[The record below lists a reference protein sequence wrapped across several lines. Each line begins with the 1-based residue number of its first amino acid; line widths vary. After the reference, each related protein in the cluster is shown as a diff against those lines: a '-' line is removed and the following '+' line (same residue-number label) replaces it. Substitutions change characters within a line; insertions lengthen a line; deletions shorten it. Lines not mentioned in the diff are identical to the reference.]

1 MRRFFNSD
9 RLEGV
14 ALVVILL
21 AVGGMAGAASF
32 THVKDWTMIHAPA
45 GSHEWFGWSNAV
57 ISELTPA
64 AALLVIRRR
73 RRLDPNASVFYP
85 LSILVGA
92 VALSLAAQIAV
103 ANDSFSSRLLSSVPA
118 LAFLA
123 LSKLVLTA
131 PAARPARKSAPA
143 KPKPEPVPVAVEE
156 PADLEPVDLPTD
168 PAPVYVP
175 PAPVTAPTPL
185 TPPPAPPPVRSA
197 LISSVVQA
205 PRNGQVF
212 ASEVVR

>member
-1 MRRFFNSD
+1 MTSKRRLVNPD

-32 THVKDWTMIHAPA
+32 THVKDWTMLHAPA
-45 GSHEWFGWSNAV
+45 GTGDWFGWSNAV

-73 RRLDPNASVFYP
+73 RRINPRASIGYP
-85 LSILVGA
+85 LALIVAA
-92 VALSLAAQIAV
+92 VALSLSAQVAV

-123 LSKLVLTA
+123 LSKLVLTGPA
-131 PAARPARKSAPA
+131 KSADPSPRQAAPESEPVEPAAEDVPNNPI
-143 KPKPEPVPVAVEE
+143 PLVVPEP
-156 PADLEPVDLPTD
+156 PA
-168 PAPVYVP
+168 P
-175 PAPVTAPTPL
+175 PAPVAI
-185 TPPPAPPPVRSA
+185 RSG
-197 LISSVVQA
+197 LVSSVVQQ
-205 PRNGQVF
+205 PGRVNGHSYP
-212 ASEVVR
+212 SEVIR